1 MQTLFKF
8 KQFVDEIQ
16 KENGKLY
23 KQAIVEKYKDDED
36 IRYYLYFLFNPFITT
51 GLSDK
56 KLNKPIIAT
65 SFSTDISVKF
75 NLDLLKEFNTGSDIM
90 IMQMK
95 WLLANTPADLQDI
108 LYKLITKNL
117 QLGIDEKTINKVISG
132 FIPTFDVMLANKY
145 FDNPAIVG
153 GREFV
158 LTTKIDGGRI
168 VAIKKNG
175 EVKFYTRQG
184 QEYEGLVDLEVEMK
198 AYMPDNIALDGE
210 ITLLDKGKL
219 SSKEQYKETM
229 KITRREGE
237 KHGVKMLVFDVLPLD
252 VFENQTRSEV
262 YKSRRQ
268 FLESVLSGYKFE
280 FFRLLPVLYQ
290 GTDTLEITKWL
301 NSSIAQGEEG
311 IMINLADAPY
321 EFRRTN
327 SLLKVKKMQ
336 DVDLELIGFEEGTN
350 RHTGRLG
357 AILCEY
363 KGNIVKCGS
372 GFSDEL
378 RVEIWAHREDWLGR
392 TVVIQYFEETTNDKG
407 GTSLRFPVYLD
418 YRTDK

>member
-23 KQAIVEKYKDDED
+23 KQAIVEKHKDDED

-145 FDNPAIVG
+145 FDNPAIVE

-268 FLESVLSGYKFE
+268 FLESVLSGHKFE